1 MRFRIATDIVSA
13 FPISDTPVAPVNT
26 RTLVSLRD
34 DDKDWL
40 DTEAAASGR
49 PMTRLVQEAVAEYR
63 IRSRSRRGETFDELL
78 CATAGLFARRDA
90 PPTDGA
96 ALQRALRGEWSDPR
110 APGARRV
117 RRPAS

>member
-63 IRSRSRRGETFDELL
+63 IRSRSRRGETLDQLL
-78 CATAGLFARRDA
+78 SATAGLFTRRDA
-90 PPTDGA
+90 RPTEVA
-96 ALQRALRGEWSDPR
+96 ALQRAWRGEWDDPP
-110 APGARRV
+110 APGAGRG